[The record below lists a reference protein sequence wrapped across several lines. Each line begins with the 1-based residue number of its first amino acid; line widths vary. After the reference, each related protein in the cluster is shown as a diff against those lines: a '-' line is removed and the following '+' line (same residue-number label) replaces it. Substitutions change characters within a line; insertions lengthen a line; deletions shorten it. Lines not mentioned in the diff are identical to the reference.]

1 MQEPAPFCSLQ
12 TAFDPQGD
20 GMHGVGLSWE
30 NISAEREQ
38 FIVSVKT
45 RKLEENI
52 KLCEFSKVL
61 PTEAQRKALVV
72 RSRWEIFNE

>member
-1 MQEPAPFCSLQ
+1 VQEPAPFCSLQ

-38 FIVSVKT
+38 FIV
-45 RKLEENI
+45 
-52 KLCEFSKVL
+52 
-61 PTEAQRKALVV
+61 
-72 RSRWEIFNE
+72 